1 MEPDFLSCDWGTTS
15 FRLRWVSGPER
26 KVIREIR
33 EKAGI
38 KALHAEAA
46 HGGEDSTQRSNVFGR
61 FLSAKL
67 DSLLADNTPPE
78 RALPLI
84 ISGMASS
91 SIGWRELPYAK
102 APFPLDGRG
111 LRSEEITWAQPA
123 WVGPTWLISGI
134 ANETDMMRGEETE
147 IIGLMSDPSLAPLRQ
162 RSLLILPGT
171 HSKHVRIE
179 NDAVVDFRTFM
190 TGELFEVL
198 GRHSILRASV
208 DLDRRA
214 EDDSQPLSQSDREAF
229 EEGVRWAGKYG
240 LAGGLFRVRT
250 RAVLERRSLANNTWF
265 FSGLLI
271 GAEIFSLRDSAR
283 NFPVILGATR
293 GVSDLYSVALEVI
306 ADARI
311 KWIRFPPE
319 QAERATVAAHA
330 LCLRNRVWANRAS

>member
-1 MEPDFLSCDWGTTS
+1 MDADFLSCDWGTTS
-15 FRLRWVSGPER
+15 FRLRWVSGAER

-33 EKAGI
+33 EPAGI

-46 HGGEDSTQRSNVFGR
+46 HNGEDSSGRSNVFDR

-67 DSLLADNTPPE
+67 GALVAGDTPPGT
-78 RALPLI
+78 LPLV

-111 LRSEEITWAQPA
+111 LRSEQLVWQNPT

-147 IIGLMSDPSLAPLRQ
+147 IIGLMSDPGLAELRQ

-171 HSKHVRIE
+171 HSKHVWIE
-179 NDAVVDFRTFM
+179 NEAVVDFRTFM

-198 GRHSILRASV
+198 GRHSVLRASV
-208 DLDRRA
+208 DLHQRA
-214 EDDSQPLSQSDREAF
+214 EGGRPLSESDREAF
-229 EEGVRWAGKYG
+229 QEGVRWARGNG
-240 LAGGLFRVRT
+240 LAGLFRVRT

-271 GAEIFSLRDSAR
+271 GAEICSTRESAG
-283 NFPVILGATR
+283 NSPVILAASR
-293 GVSDLYSVALEVI
+293 EVSELYHRALELT
-306 ADARI
+306 ADAAMEWVRL
-311 KWIRFPPE
+311 PPE
-319 QAERATVAAHA
+319 QVERATVAAHA
-330 LCLRNRVWANRAS
+330 LFLRNQATQAK

>member
-46 HGGEDSTQRSNVFGR
+46 HGDEDSTQRSNVFGR

-67 DSLLADNTPPE
+67 DSLLAGNTPPE

-171 HSKHVRIE
+171 HSKHVWIE
-179 NDAVVDFRTFM
+179 KPRVVDARSA
-190 TGELFEVL
+190 GELSKFL
-198 GRHSILRASV
+198 GRHSILRPSV
-208 DLDRRA
+208 DLDRQA
-214 EDDSQPLSQSDREAF
+214 EDDSQPLSQSDHEAF
-229 EEGVRWAGKYG
+229 RKACVGRKIRAGRNFLPVCG
-240 LAGGLFRVRT
+240 LA
-250 RAVLERRSLANNTWF
+250 
-265 FSGLLI
+265 
-271 GAEIFSLRDSAR
+271 
-283 NFPVILGATR
+283 P
-293 GVSDLYSVALEVI
+293 
-306 ADARI
+306 
-311 KWIRFPPE
+311 
-319 QAERATVAAHA
+319 
-330 LCLRNRVWANRAS
+330 C